1 MAVLSKIRQKSFL
14 VIAIVGLA
22 LFAFII
28 GALIENG
35 GFGQTSRNAN
45 NANPTIAITR
55 KDFCLIFDKT
65 AIF

>member
-1 MAVLSKIRQKSFL
+1 MVPAFL
-14 VIAIVGLA
+14 DVFPKPPFSINAP
-22 LFAFII
+22 II
-28 GALIENG
+28 
-35 GFGQTSRNAN
+35 NAN